1 LKLPKH
7 ILSQKLLSVRTF
19 TYFNSFLFPAKP
31 ALPDNF
37 QEKTWKK
44 LREAVIAIQ
53 TSKAIAYSLEE
64 LYKAVENLC
73 SHKMDAQLYVNL
85 TQLIESHVKD
95 NVKQFLGESGGKLVS
110 LSFFRYFSGS
120 FINSLSFPRCI

>member
-1 LKLPKH
+1 M
-7 ILSQKLLSVRTF
+7 IFLLSFFFGT
-19 TYFNSFLFPAKP
+19 SAKP

-53 TSKAIAYSLEE
+53 TSKPIAYSLEE

-73 SHKMDAQLYVNL
+73 SHKMDIQLYVNL
-85 TQLIESHVKD
+85 TALIELHVKD
-95 NVKQFLGESGGKLVS
+95 NIKQFLGESVGKLVCIIS
-110 LSFFRYFSGS
+110 NNLYFIENPS
-120 FINSLSFPRCI
+120 N